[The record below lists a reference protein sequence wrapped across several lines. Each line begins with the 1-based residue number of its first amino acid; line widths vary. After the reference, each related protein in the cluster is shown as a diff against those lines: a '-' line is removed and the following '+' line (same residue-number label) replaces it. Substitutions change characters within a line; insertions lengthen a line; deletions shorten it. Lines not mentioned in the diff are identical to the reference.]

1 MSEVN
6 GRLWTLEG
14 AREFLKGRIDMRIIA
29 TEARKMSYAYKINTI
44 YDMIKDAAEQG
55 DYSICVE
62 ILNEKIIKQLKEDGY
77 NVSEMNYNDKYRI
90 TWW

>member
-14 AREFLKGRIDMRIIA
+14 AREFFKGENKMRLSA
-29 TEARKMSYAYKINTI
+29 AEARSISYVYKVNKI

-55 DYSICVE
+55 DYSIYVE
-62 ILNEKIIKQLKEDGY
+62 ILNENIIQQLKKDGY
-77 NVSEMNYNDKYRI
+77 NVAEMNHNDKYRI
-90 TWW
+90 TW